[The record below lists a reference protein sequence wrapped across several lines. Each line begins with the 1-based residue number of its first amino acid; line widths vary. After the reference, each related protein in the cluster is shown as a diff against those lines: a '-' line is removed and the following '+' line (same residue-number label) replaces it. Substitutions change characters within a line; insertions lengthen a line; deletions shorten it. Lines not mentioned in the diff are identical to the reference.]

1 MWQISLMLTNLLFF
15 NVFDH
20 IPNDCY
26 EMCRSG
32 LPIEFPFN
40 MTLSKRSPRAEI
52 YTKQRARSWEI
63 LKIAQTW
70 RVIRFMVIQKREQ
83 EFLWTKPD
91 SLAFQCFLHVY
102 YQLSISTNW
111 TLSRFHQVILLQ
123 FLVLNVLYSCV
134 KVETCNTLSWGVSLS
149 YPKIHFAS
157 TSRDFLLDK
166 C

>member
-20 IPNDCY
+20 IPNDWY
-26 EMCRSG
+26 EMCPSG

-40 MTLSKRSPRAEI
+40 MTLSKRSPWTEI

-70 RVIRFMVIQKREQ
+70 REIRFTVIQKREQ

-91 SLAFQCFLHVY
+91 SLAFQCFLHIY

-134 KVETCNTLSWGVSLS
+134 KVETCN
-149 YPKIHFAS
+149 HFLGGSAS
-157 TSRDFLLDK
+157 VILKSISQVPLEIS
-166 C
+166 